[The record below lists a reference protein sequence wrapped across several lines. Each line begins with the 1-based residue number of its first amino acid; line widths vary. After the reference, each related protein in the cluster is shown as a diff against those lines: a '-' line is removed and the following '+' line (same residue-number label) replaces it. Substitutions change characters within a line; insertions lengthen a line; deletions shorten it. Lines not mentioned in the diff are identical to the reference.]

1 MLAERLN
8 AEAVDHAINS
18 RRSVRAFRNDPVLL
32 ETVQH
37 LLQVASRAPSGSN
50 IQPWRVHVVMGT
62 SLAAL
67 TCDLLAMHEA
77 GEPEA
82 REYDYYPTEWRSP
95 YLDRRRKAGWGLYA
109 LAGVARGDRQGA
121 ARQRG
126 LNYTFFGAPVGLVFT
141 IDRDLEKGSW
151 LDYGMFLQNI
161 MIAAR
166 GHGLDTCPQAST
178 ANYPAVVRRHLGIP
192 DSEMLVCGMALGY
205 ADPAAPTNTLE
216 TEREAL
222 SSFITIHV

>member
-67 TCDLLAMHEA
+67 TSDLLAMHEA

-166 GHGLDTCPQAST
+166 GHGLGTCPQAST